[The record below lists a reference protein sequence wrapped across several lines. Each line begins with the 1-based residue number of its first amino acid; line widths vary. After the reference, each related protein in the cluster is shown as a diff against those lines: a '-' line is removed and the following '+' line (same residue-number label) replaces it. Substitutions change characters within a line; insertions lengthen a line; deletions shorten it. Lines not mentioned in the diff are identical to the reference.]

1 MDMRFVNLQLVTHFQ
16 FSSVSC
22 SLLGWS
28 CYCFSSTRPQF
39 KRRFHHRVKISSIP
53 SSTYVSLHK
62 LSPRSFRLNRGALV
76 AGQSIIWR
84 IMASQDV
91 PKTCKV
97 ILADTIAKG
106 LLAEVKDTLKSI
118 QKDNERQPT
127 LVAFLA
133 NGDPA
138 AVKYAE
144 WSKKT
149 CEENGFTF
157 DLRQVDKD
165 NLEEEI
171 ESANE
176 DNKVDGIIVY
186 YPIFPG
192 NPAHD
197 RYVQETVSLS
207 KDVEGLCHKHIY
219 NMYHNIRFLDP
230 PHNLKKSI
238 LPCTPLA
245 VVKILEYLHIYN
257 SILPYG
263 NRLFGRTITVI
274 NRSEVNGRPL
284 AALLANDGAT
294 VYSVDLTGVQ
304 LFTRGQGIKQPRHQ
318 VQDKEGWTLEQCI
331 PISDVIIGGVPSES
345 FKVPTELIRDGTV
358 CINFSSYRNFDGPA
372 IKEKASIYVP
382 SVGKVTIAVLLRNLV
397 RLIANRPSTNQD
409 GSADES
415 TLKAKSEAF
424 VDI

>member
-1 MDMRFVNLQLVTHFQ
+1 MATH
-16 FSSVSC
+16 
-22 SLLGWS
+22 
-28 CYCFSSTRPQF
+28 
-39 KRRFHHRVKISSIP
+39 
-53 SSTYVSLHK
+53 
-62 LSPRSFRLNRGALV
+62 
-76 AGQSIIWR
+76 
-84 IMASQDV
+84 DV

-106 LLAEVKDTLKSI
+106 LLAEVKETLQSI
-118 QKDNERQPT
+118 QKGTEGKPT

-133 NGDPA
+133 NDDPA

-149 CEENGFTF
+149 CEENGFIF

-165 NLEEEI
+165 KLEEEI
-171 ESANE
+171 MAANE

-219 NMYHNIRFLDP
+219 NMYYNIRFLDP
-230 PHNLKKSI
+230 PSNLKKSI

-245 VVKILEYLHIYN
+245 VVKILEYLQIYN

-318 VQDKEGWTLEQCI
+318 VQEKEGWALEQCI
-331 PISDVIIGGVPSES
+331 PISDVIIGGVPSEK

-397 RLIANRPSTNQD
+397 RLIANRPSTNRD
-409 GSADES
+409 GSTDES
-415 TLKAKSEAF
+415 TQKAKIEAF
-424 VDI
+424 VDG